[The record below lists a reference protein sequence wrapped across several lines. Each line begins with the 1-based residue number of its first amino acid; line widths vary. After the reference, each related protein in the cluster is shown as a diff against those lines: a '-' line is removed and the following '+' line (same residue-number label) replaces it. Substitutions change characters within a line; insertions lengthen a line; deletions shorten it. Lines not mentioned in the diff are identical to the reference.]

1 MEYIEFFSITSQN
14 KSLAIVANCC
24 IHILTRNDFNYVRG
38 HLENLSNRLRSD
50 DKKTLEH
57 VCSIFS
63 RLVENFH
70 RDSSILREI
79 ASTQLLKTLQTMLVI
94 QPSVLNSITFVSI
107 IHMLYIF
114 SAYCP
119 ILAVTLLKM
128 NIAETIMC
136 LLTGS
141 AEGKSAIK
149 TIPITYKSAALS
161 TNETTTPLNISS
173 IQQTNSIELISRTP
187 QELYEIVSLIGEMMP
202 RLPIDEPLFQVD
214 QLFRRNT
221 LSHRAY
227 DASSNSYVLWHW
239 QDDQG
244 IYHHISFFS

>member
-1 MEYIEFFSITSQN
+1 
-14 KSLAIVANCC
+14 
-24 IHILTRNDFNYVRG
+24 
-38 HLENLSNRLRSD
+38 
-50 DKKTLEH
+50 
-57 VCSIFS
+57 
-63 RLVENFH
+63 
-70 RDSSILREI
+70 
-79 ASTQLLKTLQTMLVI
+79 MLVV
-94 QPSVLNSITFVSI
+94 QPSLLNSITFVSI

-128 NIAETIMC
+128 NIAETIIC

-141 AEGKSAIK
+141 AEGKSLIK

-161 TNETTTPLNISS
+161 TNETTSSMNLSS
-173 IQQTNSIELISRTP
+173 IQQTNTIELTSRTP

-221 LSHRAY
+221 SSHRAY
-227 DASSNSYVLWHW
+227 DATSNGYVLWHW

-244 IYHHISFFS
+244 IHLHTPLFSYIIHE